1 MLRIA
6 DEHRLPLEVKVP
18 NAETRKSIVD
28 VESSKEEYFTSV
40 YDLMKNLNADDLLSK
55 RPLR

>member
-18 NAETRKSIVD
+18 NAETRMSIVD